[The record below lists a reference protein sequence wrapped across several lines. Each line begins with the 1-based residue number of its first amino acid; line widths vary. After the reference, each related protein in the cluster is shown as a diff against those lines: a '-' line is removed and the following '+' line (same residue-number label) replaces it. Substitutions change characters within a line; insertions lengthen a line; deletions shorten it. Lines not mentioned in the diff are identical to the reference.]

1 MSAIAIRRRLQRH
14 RRRFALSATLVV
26 LAGALAIHHSGV
38 EMDVGMHH
46 DPMVGAVAQMCVGV
60 FTAVG
65 AALAAVGIGIIPLW
79 RRPVLAP
86 PSFRRAVRMRSIAGR
101 ARHGPAAVS
110 FLCVSRR

>member
-1 MSAIAIRRRLQRH
+1 M
-14 RRRFALSATLVV
+14 
-26 LAGALAIHHSGV
+26 LAGALAMHHGAF

-46 DPMVGAVAQMCVGV
+46 DPMVGAVAQICVGV
-60 FTAVG
+60 FTAIG
-65 AALAAVGIGIIPLW
+65 AVLAAAGIGIVPLW

-86 PSFRRAVRMRSIAGR
+86 PSFRRAVRMRSIAVR

>member
-1 MSAIAIRRRLQRH
+1 
-14 RRRFALSATLVV
+14 
-26 LAGALAIHHSGV
+26 
-38 EMDVGMHH
+38 MHH

>member
-1 MSAIAIRRRLQRH
+1 MH
-14 RRRFALSATLVV
+14 H
-26 LAGALAIHHSGV
+26 GAF

-46 DPMVGAVAQMCVGV
+46 DPIVGAVAQMCVGV

-65 AALAAVGIGIIPLW
+65 AVLAAAGIGIIPLR
-79 RRPVLAP
+79 RRPVPAP
-86 PSFRRAVRMRSIAGR
+86 PSFRHAVAVRSVAGR